1 VVGTGR
7 FVADTV
13 ARNADAG
20 ATTDDDALVRA
31 AKSGD
36 PAARERLIERFMPL
50 VVSQARLF
58 HVEGLD
64 FADAIQEGYVGLLRA
79 LERFDP
85 DRGVPF
91 AAYAIPWI
99 RYGLQEL
106 RSDFMRPMRLP
117 RQALRQLSQ
126 LKSEHQRVYVTERR
140 EPSLGELAE
149 RTGIDRDRV
158 EELARANTFPR
169 SLYEQVGVDEGPL
182 GRREIGVLGDLLADP
197 LSTDAYEQALDRI
210 AGAQLRALLTRLT
223 RREQEILAARLGL
236 DGQEPQRQVD
246 IAERLGVSVDRV
258 RRLEQRALAKL
269 RQAAES
275 PADGRR
281 PGPDQEGR

>member
-1 VVGTGR
+1 MGTPCLGL
-7 FVADTV
+7 APGSPGTLITEGDIHWI
-13 ARNADAG
+13 
-20 ATTDDDALVRA
+20 A
-31 AKSGD
+31 A
-36 PAARERLIERFMPL
+36 
-50 VVSQARLF
+50 
-58 HVEGLD
+58 
-64 FADAIQEGYVGLLRA
+64 
-79 LERFDP
+79 
-85 DRGVPF
+85 
-91 AAYAIPWI
+91 
-99 RYGLQEL
+99 GLQEL

-149 RTGIDRDRV
+149 RTGIDRDRA

-197 LSTDAYEQALDRI
+197 LSTDAYDQALDHI

-236 DGQEPQRQVD
+236 DGQEPQRLVD

-275 PADGRR
+275 PADADQGRTR
-281 PGPDQEGR
+281 KGGSQQPWR